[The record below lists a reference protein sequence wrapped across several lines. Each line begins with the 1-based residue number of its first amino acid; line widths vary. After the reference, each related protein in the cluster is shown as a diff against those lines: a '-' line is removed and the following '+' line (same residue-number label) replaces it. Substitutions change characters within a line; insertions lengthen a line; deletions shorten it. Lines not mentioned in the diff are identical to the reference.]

1 MSGLKRAFTLIEV
14 TLAMGILA
22 TGVLAIVGLYAF
34 GFRESSQS
42 REDVGATA
50 LADAVLGQLTM
61 AITATNLKWSVFRNL
76 PSYPNDDGW
85 GYFIN
90 QRTGR
95 LSGDPTSKAKSDF
108 AAFMG
113 KLSGGVSGGSLDCD
127 TSFPDAALSATGLKC
142 GLVIMHEPDSAIVRI
157 GFRASMLVQTM
168 LSAPMFYTEAKF
180 QGVDE

>member
-1 MSGLKRAFTLIEV
+1 MAVRARANGDPVELWTNQAYGEWKPDYDGQ
-14 TLAMGILA
+14 ME
-22 TGVLAIVGLYAF
+22 F
-34 GFRESSQS
+34 G
-42 REDVGATA
+42 
-50 LADAVLGQLTM
+50 M
-61 AITATNLKWSVFRNL
+61 IRNL

-90 QRTGR
+90 RSTGR
-95 LSGDPTSKAKSDF
+95 LSGDPTSRAKSDF

-113 KLSGGVSGGSLDCD
+113 KLSGGVAGGSLDCD
-127 TSFPDAALSATGLKC
+127 TSFPETALSATGLKC
-142 GLVIMHEPDSAIVRI
+142 GLVIMHEQDSAIVRI